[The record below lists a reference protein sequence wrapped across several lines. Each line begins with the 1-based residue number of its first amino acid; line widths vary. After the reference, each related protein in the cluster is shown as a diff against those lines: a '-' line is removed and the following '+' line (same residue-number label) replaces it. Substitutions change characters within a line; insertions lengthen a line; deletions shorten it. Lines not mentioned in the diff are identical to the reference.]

1 MKIFSAIL
9 KKKKEFYIDLLIN
22 KLLQAKSYKVN
33 KKVPFIEAEIRWL
46 ILKTIEILMN
56 QPIFIELDIPL
67 NIYGETH
74 GQIYAPRYDG
84 RDGEKLKR
92 N

>member
-1 MKIFSAIL
+1 MKIYSTIL
-9 KKKKEFYIDLLIN
+9 KKKKEFYINEIIN
-22 KLLQAKSYKVN
+22 KLLQAKSYKIN
-33 KKVPFIEAEIRWL
+33 KEVPLIEAEICWL

-74 GQIYAPRYDG
+74 GQFYAPRYDG